1 MVDEVNLYSTCT
13 VRFPHLFH
21 LCVFVFVKQLS
32 PYSPFLTLVWPI
44 RSYVKWQAT
53 SWGSWLEL
61 AHCKRAAQLNE
72 SAQTHIPHTHT
83 HTHPL
88 GHFPVLISK
97 YICSSSCWG
106 PAGKTVGGIEDERKS
121 RMHGELRLYTLLPL
135 THTYTRLFTTSDIRT
150 GKVDSAEGSG
160 MEQAGSAHNSQH
172 THCCCSRAGEGGKA
186 WLMSF
191 MPSCLTWKWIK
202 LLCVIKCF
210 VRVDLLVILVKG
222 MKRDC
227 SARYLKPLSQ
237 NTKHV
242 YGNSHSSK

>member
-1 MVDEVNLYSTCT
+1 MRLIFT
-13 VRFPHLFH
+13 PHA
-21 LCVFVFVKQLS
+21 LCVFLTSFTCVFLCLWSSCLHIHLS
-32 PYSPFLTLVWPI
+32 WHLYGPSGAMWSDKPHPGAAGWSWRTAKEQH
-44 RSYVKWQAT
+44 SSMKAHKHT
-53 SWGSWLEL
+53 S
-61 AHCKRAAQLNE
+61 
-72 SAQTHIPHTHT
+72 HTHT